1 MKLKIF
7 AIHDAKAE
15 AYLQPFFMANK
26 GTAIRAITE
35 ILQKPDHSF
44 TKYPEDY
51 TLFELGEYDDSNGQ
65 MSPLK
70 TPNPIIKCNELKTLD
85 LNKSHSPALQAVV

>member
-1 MKLKIF
+1 MKLKVYSIY
-7 AIHDAKAE
+7 DSKAE

-26 GTAIRAITE
+26 GTAIRAITD
-35 ILQKPDHSF
+35 ILRQNDHQF

-65 MSPLK
+65 MQPHL
-70 TPNPIIKCNELKTLD
+70 TPMPICKAIELKQEA
-85 LNKSHSPALQAVV
+85 SRSLQ

>member
-1 MKLKIF
+1 MKLKVF

-15 AYLQPFFMANK
+15 AYMQPFFMANK

-35 ILQKPDHSF
+35 LLSKSDHQFS
-44 TKYPEDY
+44 KYPEDF

-65 MSPLK
+65 MLPHSTPL
-70 TPNPIIKCNELKTLD
+70 PIAKVIELR
-85 LNKSHSPALQAVV
+85 HSQSQQPGLQAVV